1 MILIVQVKI
10 GLFTNL
16 ITNFLYQLT
25 QTSPVTYPNI
35 PQTYA
40 PVFTSLRE
48 RDWKV
53 LIELFD
59 RHDSDEIEADISTNL
74 LLMMPEPC
82 WEDDPFDFL
91 REYL

>member
-1 MILIVQVKI
+1 M
-10 GLFTNL
+10 
-16 ITNFLYQLT
+16 YQLT
-25 QTSPVTYPNI
+25 QILPVTSATY

-40 PVFTSLRE
+40 PAFTSLRE

-53 LIELFD
+53 LTELFD
-59 RHDSDEIEADISTNL
+59 RQDCDEIEADINNNL
-74 LLMMPEPC
+74 LLLMPEPC

>member
-1 MILIVQVKI
+1 
-10 GLFTNL
+10 LFASLKTK
-16 ITNFLYQLT
+16 FLYHLT
-25 QTSPVTYPNI
+25 QISPVTYPSH

-59 RHDSDEIEADISTNL
+59 RQDSEDIEADINSNL
-74 LLMMPEPC
+74 LLMIPEPC

>member
-1 MILIVQVKI
+1 MSGTLKAH
-10 GLFTNL
+10 
-16 ITNFLYQLT
+16 FLYQLT
-25 QTSPVTYPNI
+25 QIAPVTYPNT

-53 LIELFD
+53 LTELFD
-59 RHDSDEIEADISTNL
+59 RHDSEEIEADINTNL
-74 LLMMPEPC
+74 LFMIPEPC